1 MNGKKAKAIRRLA
14 KAHGHFKNEPEYKV
28 KETKKVVYAPDKNG
42 LMKAHQVSRFTVINT
57 SKLVYRRMKAA
68 YIAGLLAV

>member
-14 KAHGHFKNEPEYKV
+14 KEHGHFKKEPEYKV
-28 KETKKVVYAPDKNG
+28 KETKKVVYAPDQNG

-57 SKLVYRRMKAA
+57 SKIVYRRMKAA